1 MTDLKMKSV
10 FSFLTSII
18 AVIAPVLFLVLLTAS
33 DLYADQKIDSLKTAL
48 KLAKTDT
55 ASIKIYGQ
63 LGERYTKKSLH
74 DSALIYFTKAL
85 ELSESQKSDKFKYLI
100 FNQLGLLFL
109 ASGNYSITLEY
120 YFKMLSM
127 LDGESSV
134 GHDTTSLNSKYAS
147 LYVQMGTCYFYL
159 ENLAKSLEYFQKSLD
174 KVMQK
179 ATINPAYKESESQL
193 VLYIN
198 MGSVHLSGRAFDKAQ
213 ANFEKALEMNRP
225 LNNQIYYGV
234 LYNNLGI
241 VYKEKKDFE
250 KAFDYYNQALQIRK
264 SLQDSAGMAQVYNN
278 LGDCYYLTGDYQ
290 KSIES
295 LDKALA
301 ISRKVRNIRSQ
312 MKAANFLS
320 LAHEKVNRYSDA
332 LEMHR
337 LYKQLHDSIIN
348 TEQIQ
353 TSARLE
359 LQYHYEKQRKESELK
374 QEIMLARKERKALI
388 YMVIAAAFLFS
399 FIIVMLLNR
408 NQRIKMK
415 QVRLIKESLE
425 LEQRNL
431 NLEKQN
437 LLLEK
442 QNLQLELEYRN
453 KELATHVMY
462 LVNKN
467 EFLSSVTEKLLAIRH
482 LLLPENKVVVQ
493 EVIREMKSNIDNT
506 VWGEFEVRFQNVH
519 QDFYQKLGEKYPDLT
534 PNETKLCAFLRLNM
548 TTKDISAI
556 TFQSLKSIQV
566 ARARLRKRMGITR
579 DENLVT
585 ILQQL

>member
-1 MTDLKMKSV
+1 MKSAVSFHISRLTIALVMV
-10 FSFLTSII
+10 FL
-18 AVIAPVLFLVLLTAS
+18 LFFADS
-33 DLYADQKIDSLKTAL
+33 DIYANQSIDSLKTVL
-48 KLAKTDT
+48 KQSRTDT
-55 ASIKIYGQ
+55 AALKIYSQIGD
-63 LGERYTKKSLH
+63 RFTKMAQH
-74 DSALIYFTKAL
+74 DSALFYYTKAL
-85 ELSESQKSDKFKYLI
+85 ELSENQSSNKFKYI
-100 FNQLGLLFL
+100 VYNQLGLLFT
-109 ASGNYSITLEY
+109 ASGNYSISLEY

-127 LDGESSV
+127 LDAESSTE
-134 GHDTTSLNSKYAS
+134 HDTTSLDNKYAG
-147 LYVQMGTCYFYL
+147 LYVQMGTCYFFM
-159 ENLAKSLEYFQKSLD
+159 ENLAKSLEYYQKSLE

-198 MGSVHLSGRAFDKAQ
+198 MGSAHLSGRAFDKAQ
-213 ANFEKALEMNRP
+213 ANFEKALEMSKP
-225 LNNQIYYGV
+225 LNNQIYFGV
-234 LYNNLGI
+234 LFNNLGI
-241 VYKEKKDFE
+241 VYKEKKDYK
-250 KAFDYYNQALQIRK
+250 KAFDFYNKALQIRK
-264 SLQDSAGMAQVYNN
+264 ELNDSAGMAQVYNN
-278 LGDCYYLTGDYQ
+278 LGDCYYLTGDYE
-290 KSIES
+290 KSIDCLE
-295 LDKALA
+295 KALI
-301 ISRKVRNIRSQ
+301 ISRKVKNIRSQ

-320 LAHEKVNRYSDA
+320 LAHEKVSRYSDA

-359 LQYHYEKQRKESELK
+359 LQYHYEKQRKENELK
-374 QEIMLARKERKALI
+374 QEIALARKERKALI
-388 YMVIAAAFLFS
+388 YMIIAAVLLFS
-399 FIIVMLLNR
+399 FIIVILLNR

-415 QVRLIKESLE
+415 QVSLIKESLE
-425 LEQRNL
+425 LEQKNL

-437 LLLEK
+437 LILEK

-482 LLLPENKVVVQ
+482 MLLPENKVIIQ
-493 EVIREMKSNIDNT
+493 EIIREMKSNIDNT
-506 VWGEFEVRFQNVH
+506 VWNEFEVRFQNVH

-556 TFQSLKSIQV
+556 TFQSVKSILV
-566 ARARLRKRMGITR
+566 ARARLRKKIGINR
-579 DENLVT
+579 DENLVS